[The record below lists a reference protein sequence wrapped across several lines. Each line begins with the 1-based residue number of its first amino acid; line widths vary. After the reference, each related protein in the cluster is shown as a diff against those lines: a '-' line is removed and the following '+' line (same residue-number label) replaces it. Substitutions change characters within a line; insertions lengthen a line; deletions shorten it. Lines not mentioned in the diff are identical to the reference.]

1 MSEKHA
7 ATFYVEGMH
16 CAACEFYL
24 EETLG
29 SVQGIQSVHANL
41 AQSIISLE
49 SDLEMHN
56 DELAS
61 KLTTLVADRGYAL
74 KTSATV
80 AKKSH
85 REFVIA
91 LPTAVLLIVGFV
103 LLQKVGFV
111 NLVTTDS
118 VTYGTAM
125 LIGAIA
131 SVSTCLAIVGGL
143 VLSLGASTAK
153 AHGKWQS
160 QAMFHVGR
168 LGGFFVLGGLIGML
182 GKFFEFGTI
191 GNVILNILVAVV
203 MFMLGLNLLDTFP
216 RLRRYQLRMPKMF
229 ARQASRAGNSSHA
242 LAPFLVGVATFFLPC
257 GFTQSMQVY
266 TLTTGSFISGGLT
279 MLSFALGTLPVLAFL
294 SFSSFEISRKP
305 WKGVFFKVAGLV
317 VIALALFNLWNGLVV
332 IGLLPSLYS
341 L

>member
-1 MSEKHA
+1 MLEKQCK
-7 ATFYVEGMH
+7 TFYVEGIH

-29 SVQGIQSVHANL
+29 AVDGVQRVKADL
-41 AQSIISLE
+41 AKSTVIVE
-49 SDLEMHN
+49 GDLDMQGEA
-56 DELAS
+56 LAS
-61 KLTTLVADRGYAL
+61 KFTALVADRGYTL
-74 KTSATV
+74 KTEAT
-80 AKKSH
+80 AAQKSH
-85 REFVIA
+85 REFIIA
-91 LPTAVLLIVGFV
+91 LPVAVLLIVGFV
-103 LLQKVGFV
+103 LLQDVGFV

-118 VTYGTAM
+118 VSYGTAA

-168 LGGFFVLGGLIGML
+168 LAGFFLLGGLIGML
-182 GKFFEFGTI
+182 GKFFELGVV
-191 GNVILNILVAVV
+191 GDVALNILVALV
-203 MFMLGLNLLDTFP
+203 MLILGLNLLDTFP
-216 RLRRYQLRMPKMF
+216 ALRKYQLKMPKIF
-229 ARQASRAGNSSHA
+229 AKHTSRASNSSHV
-242 LAPFLVGVATFFLPC
+242 LTPLLVGIATFFLPC

-266 TLTTGSFISGGLT
+266 TLTTGSFLTGGLT
-279 MLSFALGTLPVLAFL
+279 MFFFALGTLPVLALL

-305 WKGVFFKVAGLV
+305 WKGIFFKSAGLV

-332 IGLLPSLYS
+332 LGLAPNLYS